1 MLSEFEDLVNAT
13 GAAGW
18 VCVSQPAFVM
28 IKNAS
33 PQNGEYNQTLLL
45 VVSTVVPSGCLA

>member
-1 MLSEFEDLVNAT
+1 MPDFEDLVDAT
-13 GAAGW
+13 GAGW

-28 IKNAS
+28 INAS

-45 VVSTVVPSGCLA
+45 VVSTIVPSGCLA